1 MNSLFPQPQYD
12 PGALPPGFSL
22 TDEHR
27 MPRQRLQL
35 TLLCAVLLLVGS
47 LPAAAQQTPGASRSP
62 TGTMAAPAKVKLVD
76 INSASRAELK
86 TLPGIG
92 DAEAGRIIAARPY
105 PSKAKL
111 AADKVLSLEAYA
123 ALKGRIVAV
132 QKAQPKTKAS
142 AKTKAKASAKPETP
156 PAAKP

>member
-1 MNSLFPQPQYD
+1 MQAHVTRL
-12 PGALPPGFSL
+12 ALV
-22 TDEHR
+22 TV
-27 MPRQRLQL
+27 
-35 TLLCAVLLLVGS
+35 ALLLGGAPVAVAQPAQGAGK
-47 LPAAAQQTPGASRSP
+47 AAAPP
-62 TGTMAAPAKVKLVD
+62 APVAQVKPVD

-92 DAEAGRIIAARPY
+92 DAEAERIIAARPY

-132 QKAQPKTKAS
+132 QKAAPKPP
-142 AKTKAKASAKPETP
+142 AKTRPDAAPAGKP
-156 PAAKP
+156 

>member
-1 MNSLFPQPQYD
+1 
-12 PGALPPGFSL
+12 
-22 TDEHR
+22 
-27 MPRQRLQL
+27 MPRHLPYL
-35 TLLCAVLLLVGS
+35 ALITAVLLLGGS
-47 LPAAAQQTPGASRSP
+47 LPAVAQQPQGASKP
-62 TGTMAAPAKVKLVD
+62 PAKLAPAPKVKLVD

-92 DAEAGRIIAARPY
+92 DAEAERIIAARPY

-132 QKAQPKTKAS
+132 QKAQPKA
-142 AKTKAKASAKPETP
+142 KAKARPAAAPASK
-156 PAAKP
+156 PAAKS

>member
-1 MNSLFPQPQYD
+1 MSSHRLPL
-12 PGALPPGFSL
+12 ALII
-22 TDEHR
+22 T
-27 MPRQRLQL
+27 
-35 TLLCAVLLLVGS
+35 VLLLGGS
-47 LPAAAQQTPGASRSP
+47 PCAVAQQPQGANKTPAKATPAA
-62 TGTMAAPAKVKLVD
+62 KLKLVD

-92 DAEAGRIIAARPY
+92 DAEAERIIAARPY

-132 QKAQPKTKAS
+132 QKAQPKTKA
-142 AKTKAKASAKPETP
+142 KPRPETP
-156 PAAKP
+156 PAGKS

>member
-1 MNSLFPQPQYD
+1 
-12 PGALPPGFSL
+12 
-22 TDEHR
+22 
-27 MPRQRLQL
+27 MPRQRIALL
-35 TLLCAVLLLVGS
+35 VVTTLGLLVGNA
-47 LPAAAQQTPGASRSP
+47 LAAAQPAQAGS
-62 TGTMAAPAKVKLVD
+62 APAAQARLVD

-111 AADKVLSLEAYA
+111 AADKVLSMEAYA

-132 QKAQPKTKAS
+132 QKAPARP
-142 AKTKAKASAKPETP
+142 KAKSPPPTP
-156 PAAKP
+156 PAGKS

>member
-1 MNSLFPQPQYD
+1 MHSLSPHPQCN
-12 PGALPPGFSL
+12 PGAKPPGFSL
-22 TDEHR
+22 RDTHR
-27 MPRQRLQL
+27 MPRHLIAL
-35 TLLCAVLLLVGS
+35 TLIAMLLLGGS
-47 LPAAAQQTPGASRSP
+47 HAAVAQQTQGA
-62 TGTMAAPAKVKLVD
+62 TPAKSKAAATAKSRPVD

-111 AADKVLSLEAYA
+111 AADKVLSMEAYA

-132 QKAQPKTKAS
+132 QKAQPKA
-142 AKTKAKASAKPETP
+142 KAKAKTDAQ
-156 PAAKP
+156 PAGKS

>member
-1 MNSLFPQPQYD
+1 MPHQLIAIATVSAMLLLGSSHAATAQQPQ
-12 PGALPPGFSL
+12 GTS
-22 TDEHR
+22 
-27 MPRQRLQL
+27 
-35 TLLCAVLLLVGS
+35 
-47 LPAAAQQTPGASRSP
+47 PASAATA
-62 TGTMAAPAKVKLVD
+62 TKTKAAPASKVKLVD

-92 DAEAGRIIAARPY
+92 DTEAERIIAARPY

-132 QKAQPKTKAS
+132 QKAQPK
-142 AKTKAKASAKPETP
+142 AKPKAKPAMAPASTP
-156 PAAKP
+156 AGKS